1 MDYTTVICK
10 EQFAKNIL
18 EFLQGAHFNYL
29 FTEPTMFGE
38 TSSVIFMIAGNDE
51 DIEFFKK
58 WINGAFSTA
67 AAVVAPI
74 HLDRENQLTDL
85 FPEE

>member
-1 MDYTTVICK
+1 
-10 EQFAKNIL
+10 
-18 EFLQGAHFNYL
+18 
-29 FTEPTMFGE
+29 
-38 TSSVIFMIAGNDE
+38 MIAGNDE